1 MGGCLKIV
9 FECLA
14 HRVTVCFA
22 LGSSWQC
29 SRGPELCSG
38 AETPSSFLLT
48 GLVSLRAFL
57 QGSFANPS
65 TDGCRA
71 KAGRC
76 FGGAAL
82 WLLPFLPPSSWR
94 WPEQW
99 AVPGETFRS
108 VVPVAE
114 PTPQP
119 AERRP
124 ALAPA
129 AQPDR
134 GVPGEECSAS
144 PESLWQPFSSELRA
158 VALEDQGA
166 AGPGALPCCC
176 LLPQACTALSCP

>member
-38 AETPSSFLLT
+38 AETPSSFLLK

-57 QGSFANPS
+57 QGSFANPG

-76 FGGAAL
+76 FWRSCSLTSAL
-82 WLLPFLPPSSWR
+82 SS
-94 WPEQW
+94 PIQLK
-99 AVPGETFRS
+99 
-108 VVPVAE
+108 VA
-114 PTPQP
+114 
-119 AERRP
+119 
-124 ALAPA
+124 
-129 AQPDR
+129 
-134 GVPGEECSAS
+134 
-144 PESLWQPFSSELRA
+144 RA
-158 VALEDQGA
+158 VGSSRGDLPKCGPSGRANTTTSRA
-166 AGPGALPCCC
+166 ATSTRTRSPARPRC
-176 LLPQACTALSCP
+176 SR